1 MLGETNIVINS
12 DKEKWV
18 YGGYGIASDG
28 AGSWNFG
35 NEFIGNVISFGAGNS
50 SSSDADN
57 HKNKVNFVYKAYLM
71 YLELLIFESIML
83 LINL

>member
-1 MLGETNIVINS
+1 MIKKNG
-12 DKEKWV
+12 V
-18 YGGYGIASDG
+18 YGGCGIASDG

-57 HKNKVNFVYKAYLM
+57 HKNKLNFVYKAYLM
-71 YLELLIFESIML
+71 YLELLIFESTML